1 MKYGLIGARL
11 GHSYSCEIHR
21 RIGNYDYQLQELP
34 PEALAD
40 FLARRDFLGLNVTIP
55 YKQQVI
61 PLLDEV
67 AEEALSIGAVNTIV
81 NRDGRLLGYNTD
93 LAGMC
98 AAMERGGLALA
109 GKKVLILGTGGT
121 SKTARAAAERLGA
134 AEILRVSRSAKPDAV
149 SYEAARR
156 DHGDA
161 EILINTTPVGMFPHT
176 EDVPI
181 DLGAFPRLEGVMDV
195 IYNPL
200 RTGLLLAARARGI
213 PAVGGLY
220 MLAAQ
225 AVYAAALFMDRPV
238 ERAAIDR
245 AYQGVLAEKQN
256 IVLIG
261 MAGAGKTTLGR
272 LLAQR
277 TGRAFFDSDAAVVE
291 SAGIPI
297 PEIFAREGE
306 AGFRARER
314 EAIRTLAARSG
325 CVIATGGGAVLDPAN
340 VRALRQNGRLCFLDR
355 APEALAVSDDRPLS
369 STRAQARALYEARY
383 PIYQAAADFRVPIE
397 GSPEACAQAVFGG
410 MQA

>member
-1 MKYGLIGARL
+1 MEYGLIGARL

-40 FLARRDFLGLNVTIP
+40 FLARREFLGINVTIP

-67 AEEALSIGAVNTIV
+67 SEEARAIGAVNTVV

-98 AAMERGGLALA
+98 AAMERGGLRLT

-121 SKTARAAAERLGA
+121 SKTARAAAQRLGA
-134 AEILRVSRSAKPDAV
+134 AEVLKVSRSPGGDAV
-149 SYEAARR
+149 SYEAARQ
-156 DHGDA
+156 DHRDA

-181 DLGAFPRLEGVMDV
+181 DLDAFPRLAGVMDV

-200 RTGLLLAARARGI
+200 RTGLILDAQARGI

-225 AVYAAALFMDRPV
+225 AVYAAALFLDQPA
-238 ERAAIDR
+238 EREVIDR

-261 MAGAGKTTLGR
+261 MAGAGKTTVGR

-277 TGRAFFDSDAAVVE
+277 SGRELIDSDAVIVE
-291 SAGIPI
+291 AAGMPI

-314 EAIRTLAARSG
+314 AAIRALAAKSG

-340 VRALRQNGRLCFLDR
+340 VRALRQNGVLCFLDR
-355 APEALAVSDDRPLS
+355 APEALAVSDDRPLA
-369 STRAQARALYEARY
+369 STRAQSRALYEARY
-383 PIYQAAADFRVPIE
+383 PIYQAAADYRVCNDGTPEDTAKAVLE
-397 GSPEACAQAVFGG
+397 GAIQ
-410 MQA
+410 